1 MIKLE
6 VLVVLLTHVGL
17 RILFIHEWKGIKIFD
32 SILIKLVNRLGFFRF
47 FQVIQNEIKFW
58 LLLLL
63 YFKLLV
69 CLINF
74 FY

>member
-47 FQVIQNEIKFW
+47 FQVIQNEIKF
-58 LLLLL
+58 
-63 YFKLLV
+63 
-69 CLINF
+69 
-74 FY
+74 